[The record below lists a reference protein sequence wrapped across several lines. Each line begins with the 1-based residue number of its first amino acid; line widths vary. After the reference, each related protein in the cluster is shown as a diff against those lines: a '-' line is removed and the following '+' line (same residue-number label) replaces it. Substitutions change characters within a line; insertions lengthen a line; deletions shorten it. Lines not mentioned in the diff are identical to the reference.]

1 MIELDLV
8 HQELARQPSYIST
21 VELAIVLEANVSEV
35 RQRLHEL
42 GDRVSRNEHD
52 EWRVVLKDTAPHIG
66 DLACGTKRSPLTE
79 IEIQERD
86 ELENTVSQAFYIAGQ
101 ALKTLRDKRLYRETH
116 NRFED
121 YLSDRFGFSKRKAY
135 YLIDAYE
142 VVHNLKS
149 EQFVHFLPTNESQ
162 CRELAKLPVPQQA
175 PAWVSALEE
184 VGRGKAPSAR
194 IIKQVVEEIKGV
206 EPVFDKKKKEDGPVR
221 VQGIGIEYLA
231 VLNEETYWM
240 LKEYQSKIGVP
251 TFNGAIRRLL
261 DEEKSRS
268 DENKS

>member
-35 RQRLHEL
+35 RQRLNEL
-42 GDRVSRNEHD
+42 GDKVTKNEHD
-52 EWRVVLKDTAPHIG
+52 EWRALG
-66 DLACGTKRSPLTE
+66 DLVCGTERSPLTE
-79 IEIQERD
+79 AELQERD

-121 YLSDRFGFSKRKAY
+121 YLSDRFGFTKRKAY

-142 VVHNLKS
+142 VVNNLKS

-184 VGRGKAPSAR
+184 VGRGKAPPAR
-194 IIKQVVEEIKGV
+194 IIKQVVKEIKGV
-206 EPVFDKKKKEDGPVR
+206 EPVFDQKKKDGPVL
-221 VQGIGIEYLA
+221 VAGIGVEYVA
-231 VLNEETYWM
+231 VLDEETYGM
-240 LKEYQSKIGVP
+240 LKEYQERKGKA
-251 TFNGAIRRLL
+251 TLNGAVRMLL
-261 DEEKSRS
+261 DDEKSRGG
-268 DENKS
+268 ENQG